1 MQLEKYRIL
10 FKQYK
15 RPDVFGV
22 ACTTV
27 RNIPSCTVIT
37 REETESISWTS
48 NLLVRG

>member
-10 FKQYK
+10 FQQYK
-15 RPDVFGV
+15 RPDGFGV
-22 ACTTV
+22 ACMTV
-27 RNIPSCTVIT
+27 RDIPSYTVVT